1 MSERISNKLREILYM
16 GHKGLAFIILIMT
29 ALELLLLKWGLQIPN
44 RAMIW
49 VLVVFLV
56 FLAPVPYL
64 MWLNIRARQPS
75 RKTAILLVRPV
86 FAWQFNWMFFLIT
99 IGPLIVLARASA
111 GVFHSYTIISVIR
124 AVSIAL
130 ISLAGGL
137 TIWGLL
143 TTVRTPQVVMREL
156 VIPGLARKDDG
167 IRLVQMT
174 DIHFSWR
181 HSREEMQRN
190 VDIILGLNPDLLILS
205 GDMVDHNS
213 DYIVPFADCLEKIQ
227 PRLGRFA
234 IMGNHDVY
242 TGGQEVAK
250 TLSARGFRMLGEGH
264 ASLVDQGVGLVL
276 AGMDDS
282 GKRASGP
289 DPEESQIPGIIAN
302 CPKGLPIIYIGH
314 RPSSFDK
321 VIGLPVALTLSGHTH
336 GGQFRVPYGERSH
349 SKLTFKR
356 DMGLYREGEQML
368 YVSRGTGSVGW
379 PFRLWCSEEITLL
392 TLRSPEAMRI
402 DLVPETV

>member
-1 MSERISNKLREILYM
+1 M

-49 VLVVFLV
+49 VLIVFLA

-64 MWLNIRARQPS
+64 MWLNIKARQPS
-75 RKTAILLVRPV
+75 RKTAAWLVRPV

-99 IGPLIVLARASA
+99 VGPLIVLARASA
-111 GVFHSYTIISVIR
+111 GAFHSYTIISLIR

-130 ISLAGGL
+130 ISLAGAL
-137 TIWGLL
+137 TVWGLL
-143 TTVRTPQVVMREL
+143 TTLRRPQVIMREL
-156 VIPGLARKDDG
+156 VIPGLAWKDDG
-167 IRLVQMT
+167 IKLAQMT

-190 VDIILGLNPDLLILS
+190 VDIIAGWNPDLLVLS

-213 DYIVPFADCLEKIQ
+213 DYIVPLADCLEKIQ

-242 TGGQEVAK
+242 TGGREVGEA
-250 TLSARGFRMLGEGH
+250 LSSRGFRMLDSGH

-276 AGMDDS
+276 AGKDDS

-289 DPEESQIPGIIAN
+289 DPEEDQIPEIIAN
-302 CPKGLPIIYIGH
+302 CPKGLPIIFVGH

-321 VIGLPVALTLSGHTH
+321 IIGLPVALTLSGHTH
-336 GGQFRVPYGERSH
+336 GGQFRVPYSKRSH
-349 SKLTFKR
+349 SNLTFKR
-356 DMGLYREGEQML
+356 NMGLYREGEQML
-368 YVSRGTGSVGW
+368 YVSRGTGSVAW

-392 TLRSPEAMRI
+392 TLRSPEAMPL